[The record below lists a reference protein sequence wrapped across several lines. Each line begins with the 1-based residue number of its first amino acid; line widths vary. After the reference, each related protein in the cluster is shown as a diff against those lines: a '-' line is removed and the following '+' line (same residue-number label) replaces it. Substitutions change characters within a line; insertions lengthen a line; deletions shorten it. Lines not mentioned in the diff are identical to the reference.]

1 MRMFLKGIEYVLA
14 KTTVTNRS
22 LVCMDHQGSLP
33 FLQIPGATATPQL
46 YMDEGKEG
54 EKILYVAAVHGNSQ
68 IINYVKRLVPVSQL
82 DDLIGE
88 AL

>member
-14 KTTVTNRS
+14 KTSVTNRS
-22 LVCMDHQGSLP
+22 LACMAHQCSLP
-33 FLQIPGATATPQL
+33 LLRIPGATSTPQL

-54 EKILYVAAVHGNSQ
+54 EKILYVAAVQGKSQ